1 MQTGAV
7 IRENAKWHK
16 AIHENAEEY
25 LTIAETA
32 ARLKLSP
39 KTIKNKMAAG
49 MFKKGV
55 HYFSPAGMAPR
66 FKWSAVVSW
75 LEHTEVAQPE
85 ADIESIPMARGY
97 RLGEVPVNGK
107 SLLDKGQVC
116 DVLSG

>member
-7 IRENAKWHK
+7 SREDTKQYK
-16 AIHENAEEY
+16 AIHSRPEEY

-55 HYFSPAGMAPR
+55 HYFSPAGMTPR

-75 LEHTEVAQPE
+75 LEDAEVAEPE
-85 ADIESIPMARGY
+85 ADIDSIPMARGY
-97 RLGEVPVNGK
+97 RLGELPVNK
-107 SLLDKGQVC
+107 QITA
-116 DVLSG
+116 

>member
-7 IRENAKWHK
+7 SREDTKQHK
-16 AIHENAEEY
+16 AIHSQLEEY
-25 LTIAETA
+25 LTIGETA

-49 MFKKGV
+49 IFKKGV
-55 HYFSPAGMAPR
+55 HYFSRTGMAPR

-75 LEHTEVAQPE
+75 LEDTEVTQPE

-97 RLGEVPVNGK
+97 RLGEIK
-107 SLLDKGQVC
+107 HITA
-116 DVLSG
+116 